1 MGKKENFIKYTLFSL
16 VIFRNLLYNKLN
28 YFVKGKLFSFA
39 DGVKAVKLNS
49 RPRTAYGAFMNKKLK
64 ALLLSLS
71 CACLLSAMGCGLT
84 NIQITPPDSLHS
96 DSVVEEESSSS
107 SVNPEG
113 TLKVTF
119 TEGEGYG
126 ILSTVKSGSLVAVG
140 DVVDF
145 TVKIS
150 AFYTGYPVAYVNGK
164 AIAPDDDSV
173 YHVEMSEDIEV
184 TVGGVKKDVSNMTG
198 SGSFEDAFVVSKPI
212 DLLYIAEQV
221 NKGVYEYVTGA
232 YVLANDIDCGGEEL
246 QVIGDMSTENAYFSG
261 CFTCYTDPD
270 TGEMRS
276 HTISNFTI
284 NSTSANYV
292 GLFGTVYSDLSVTS
306 SGLFYGINLDNFV
319 INARLSSDVMTANR
333 SISVG
338 SLIGYGVGANV
349 YLCSATNGEINLYS
363 DANYFGFAGGLLGYQ
378 QAFYMAEYDTN
389 FPSEVVYSTTD
400 VNIRV
405 LQGMALYAGGI
416 SGYLATNV
424 PSGATAFI
432 HNSYARGNVSGALRA
447 GGIAGGLGQYTSV
460 GNSYATGNVHAKA
473 TQALD
478 DILLTDAQYCYASA
492 GGIVGFAENDT
503 AVNDCFFAGTT
514 SANAQSAG
522 CDKTGDIIAYGNE
535 AGQASASAQKYQINN
550 CLTPSD
556 LGDSASANNDLFKS
570 TFGWQNFDWVFKA
583 NDYPTVNFTSTED
596 TQTAAVT
603 FYYVANGTE
612 INVNGETTKSETYFN
627 TANQSLNIYAPFGNY
642 ILSGGFKRTILA
654 DNGYLSYGYFFDAEC
669 TQRVPYSY
677 VPQRNITLYVGFAD
691 PETLIGEYAL
701 IYGVNAKALTVRFDR
716 EGYVHYSDGTTNQ
729 TAYYFFDGNQV
740 LIEGARLARYYDGAV
755 IVDENDTSAVG
766 DTAFDLY
773 RYNYYDFVGWVEDGE
788 LRLYDGVYFTANN
801 PLRAKQNLFR
811 GEYHLDGA
819 IYTFYGETA
828 TKEQGAEFTAYTY
841 VKAENEL
848 ILTDENGVE
857 TRITLSDLQE
867 FDEFRG
873 VWTKSATVNKTYV
886 FDGMGG
892 WSYEYVSFN
901 RENGYDYK
909 KSIVEQRSGRYTHSS
924 GVLTLDNGVTVTF
937 DSDGNLSVTESGK
950 VQTYYAQFS
959 YVGVWQNSGMTVTLL
974 GIGNNGLGDA
984 VLNYGDGITYPLVYE
999 VSETDG
1005 YVCLYWP
1012 HDVYGKD
1019 ALFGY
1024 FTYDTATNTLLA
1036 TLSDS
1041 NNPETGYTQG
1051 NLFVVDDYNGE
1062 WICDDDTF
1070 ANIEFD
1076 FNGNGLYGFL
1086 YGYTGM
1092 EGTLTLHDLTT
1103 GKATSLTYTLDS
1115 TLKGHFAYN
1124 GFRYVMEYDEDE
1136 KAVKLSANGETAH
1149 LQRKDVLA
1157 GVAFVDTNGVNY
1169 RFDGRSHLAE
1179 GGKLTIGNTVYTY
1192 QANGN
1197 GWTVFSENENV
1208 GAMTLAESETYYT
1221 LTLNGEARDLYVSN
1235 PFIGEWAIGNE
1246 YGMLKIGPSD
1256 LLGNIQAN
1264 YKGYDVVLT
1273 TLESNLLTFKYK
1285 ENNMPITY
1293 YVFVVEDTVLGYD
1306 VLVLSQY
1313 PNLYSGNYSI
1323 CTKAHEL
1330 YGEWISGNGEFTLIF
1345 DGITSGAYSYGAAK
1359 LYRNTLSHTDYYYR
1373 TDAYGI
1379 TLWSQALLGGKTQYY
1394 KIVML
1399 DAAQLSEADKTAVN
1413 VFLKKDAEGNILA
1426 AFKRIEADGLLFV
1439 TAQDADGNVYF
1450 FDGENVNGN
1459 LGHLSVNGEVK
1470 YTYKVK
1476 AYNDDETA
1484 TLELVS
1490 LEDGK
1495 TYSATLDYSTNGT
1508 YTLEIGEI
1516 INN

>member
-1 MGKKENFIKYTLFSL
+1 MKQ
-16 VIFRNLLYNKLN
+16 R
-28 YFVKGKLFSFA
+28 
-39 DGVKAVKLNS
+39 
-49 RPRTAYGAFMNKKLK
+49 LK

-71 CACLLSAMGCGLT
+71 CACMVSAAGCGLT
-84 NIQITPPDSLHS
+84 NIQIAPPDSLNS
-96 DSVVEEESSSS
+96 DSAVEEESSSS
-107 SVNPEG
+107 SSTKPEG

-119 TEGEGYG
+119 TEDDGYS
-126 ILSTVKSGSLVAVG
+126 ILSEIPNGTLVPAG

-145 TVKIS
+145 TVKMS

-164 AIAPDDDSV
+164 AIAPDDDGI

-184 TVGGVKKDVSNMTG
+184 TVGGVKKDVSNMAG

-246 QVIGDMSTENAYFSG
+246 QVIGDSSTENAYFSG
-261 CFTCYTDPD
+261 CFTCYADPD
-270 TGEMRS
+270 TGEMQA

-319 INARLSSDVMTANR
+319 INARLSNDVMTANR

-338 SLIGYGVGANV
+338 SLVGYGVGVNV
-349 YLCSATNGEINLYS
+349 YLCSATNGEINLYG
-363 DANYFGFAGGLLGYQ
+363 DANYFSFAGGLLGYQ
-378 QAFYMAEYDTN
+378 QAFYMAEYDTS
-389 FPSEVVYSTTD
+389 FPSEVVYSSTD
-400 VNIRV
+400 VNVRV

-460 GNSYATGNVHAKA
+460 GNCYATGNIHAKA
-473 TQALD
+473 NQALD
-478 DILLTDAQYCYASA
+478 DILLTDPQYCYASA
-492 GGIVGFAENDT
+492 GGIVGYAENDT
-503 AVNDCFFAGTT
+503 VVNDCFFAGAT
-514 SANAQSAG
+514 SANAQSVG
-522 CDKTGDIIAYGNE
+522 CNKTHDVIAYGDE
-535 AGQASASAQKYQINN
+535 AGQASAAAQKYQINN
-550 CLTPSD
+550 CLTTAE
-556 LGDSASANNDLFKS
+556 LGNSASANNDLFKS
-570 TFGWQNFDWVFKA
+570 NLGWQNFDWVFKA
-583 NDYPTVNFTSTED
+583 NDYPTVNFASTED
-596 TQTAAVT
+596 TQTATVT
-603 FYYVANGTE
+603 FHYVANGAE

-654 DNGYLSYGYFFDAEC
+654 DNGSLSYGYFFDAEC
-669 TQRVPYSY
+669 TQKVPYSY
-677 VPQRNITLYVGFAD
+677 VAQRNITLYIGFAD
-691 PETLIGEYAL
+691 PEVLIGEYQIA
-701 IYGVNAKALTVRFDR
+701 YSENTQALTVRFDR
-716 EGYVHYSDGTTNQ
+716 EGYVHYSDGKTEQ
-729 TAYYFFDGNQV
+729 TAYYFFDGNQI
-740 LIEGARLARYYDGAV
+740 LIEGARLARYYNGAV
-755 IVDENDTSAVG
+755 IVDEDDTSSVG

-773 RYNYYDFVGWVEDGE
+773 RYSYYDFVGSVENGE
-788 LRLYDGVYFTANN
+788 LHLYDGIYFTASA
-801 PLRAKQNLFR
+801 PLRAKRELFR

-828 TKEQGAEFTAYTY
+828 TKEQGKEFITYTY
-841 VKAENEL
+841 VKADNEL
-848 ILTDENGVE
+848 ILADEQGVE
-857 TRITLSDLQE
+857 TRIEISALQE

-873 VWTKSATVNKTYV
+873 AWIKSATVNKTYF

-892 WSYEYVSFN
+892 WSYEYVAFE
-901 RENGYDYK
+901 RENGYEYK

-924 GVLTLDNGVTVTF
+924 GILTLDNGSTAYF
-937 DSDGNLSVTESGK
+937 
-950 VQTYYAQFS
+950 
-959 YVGVWQNSGMTVTLL
+959 NSGDGSLIISDSYNDFQQYYTQYSYCGSWHNDNLALVLF
-974 GIGNNGLGDA
+974 GIGNNGLGSARVYYSED
-984 VLNYGDGITYPLVYE
+984 VSYDLVYE

-1024 FTYDTATNTLLA
+1024 FTYDTTTNTLLA
-1036 TLSDS
+1036 TLSDP
-1041 NNPETGYTQG
+1041 NNITSGYTQT
-1051 NLFVVDDYNGE
+1051 NLFVVDDYAGE

-1070 ANIEFD
+1070 ANVEFF
-1076 FNGNGLYGFL
+1076 FNGNGLYDFL
-1086 YGYTGM
+1086 YGYAGM
-1092 EGTLTLHDLTT
+1092 EGILTLRDLTT
-1103 GKATSLTYTLDS
+1103 NETTTLTYTLDS
-1115 TLKGHFAYN
+1115 TLKGYFAYN
-1124 GFRYVMEYDEDE
+1124 GFRYVMEFDENE
-1136 KAVKLSANGETAH
+1136 YAIKLSANGEISQ
-1149 LQRKDVLA
+1149 LQRKDVLSNFD
-1157 GVAFVDTNGVNY
+1157 FVDLNGVSY
-1169 RFDGRSHLAE
+1169 RFDGRSNLME
-1179 GGKLTIGNTVYTY
+1179 GGKMTVNGTDVYTY
-1192 QANGN
+1192 QYNGFAWVILNGN
-1197 GWTVFSENENV
+1197 ETIGSI
-1208 GAMTLAESETYYT
+1208 TLEEGETFV
-1221 LTLNGEARDLYVSN
+1221 LTLHGESRVLYLSN

-1256 LLGNIQAN
+1256 MAGNIQAN

-1273 TLESNLLTFKYK
+1273 TLESNLLTFKYR

-1293 YVFVVEDTVLGYD
+1293 YVFVIQDEVLGYD

-1330 YGEWISGNGEFTLIF
+1330 YGEWVSGNGEFTLMF
-1345 DGITSGAYSYGAAK
+1345 DGIASGAYSYGAAK
-1359 LYRNTLSHTDYYYR
+1359 LYRNTPSHTDYYYR
-1373 TDAYGI
+1373 TEFHGI
-1379 TLWSQALLGGKTQYY
+1379 TLWSQSPLGGKTQYY

-1399 DAAQLSEADKTAVN
+1399 DVAQLSEADKTAVN
-1413 VFLKKDAEGNILA
+1413 VFLKKDAEGTILA

-1439 TAQDADGNVYF
+1439 TAQDAEGNVYF

-1484 TLELVS
+1484 TLELTS
-1490 LEDGK
+1490 LEDGQ

-1516 INN
+1516 IND